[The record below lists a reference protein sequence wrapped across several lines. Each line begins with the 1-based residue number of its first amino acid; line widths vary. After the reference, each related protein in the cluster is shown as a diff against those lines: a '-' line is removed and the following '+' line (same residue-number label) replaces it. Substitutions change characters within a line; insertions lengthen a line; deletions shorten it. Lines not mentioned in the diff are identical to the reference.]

1 MNESNLWL
9 LILIPILFYMS
20 LKLKVFSRT
29 GAIASA
35 AVGAIIIIG
44 GGWLYFVMLF
54 LFLGLSYIST
64 LAGFEKKNRRKL
76 QEGISGERGAR
87 NVLAAGLIPAAA
99 SLLLLWG
106 FSNRTVF
113 FIYMVSLGVILADT
127 AASEIGSLQENTYL
141 ILTLKPVE
149 TGVNGGVSVL
159 GTTVSLIFP
168 LLFSLIGYTIFGI
181 SSFIPFDDLIYF
193 IILTSLLSFV
203 GSIFDSILGE
213 ILENRGYL
221 TKYGVYFFA
230 ALFSF
235 SIASFIVFR

>member
-221 TKYGVYFFA
+221 TKYGVNFF
-230 ALFSF
+230 
-235 SIASFIVFR
+235 

>member
-1 MNESNLWL
+1 
-9 LILIPILFYMS
+9 
-20 LKLKVFSRT
+20 
-29 GAIASA
+29 
-35 AVGAIIIIG
+35 
-44 GGWLYFVMLF
+44 F

-76 QEGISGERGAR
+76 QEGIRGERGAR

-106 FSNRTVF
+106 VSNRTVF
-113 FIYMVSLGVILADT
+113 FIYMVALGVILADT

-149 TGVNGGVSVL
+149 TGINGGISVL

-168 LLFSLIGYTIFGI
+168 LLFSFIGYTIFGI
-181 SSFIPFDDLIYF
+181 SSFIPFQDLIYF
-193 IILTSLLSFV
+193 IILASLLSFA

-221 TKYGVYFFA
+221 TKYGVNFFA
-230 ALFSF
+230 TLFSF
-235 SIASFIVFR
+235 SIASFLMFR

>member
-213 ILENRGYL
+213 ILEKMVKMPNG
-221 TKYGVYFFA
+221 
-230 ALFSF
+230 
-235 SIASFIVFR
+235 IP

>member
-193 IILTSLLSFV
+193 IILTSLLSFA

-221 TKYGVYFFA
+221 TKYGVNFFA